1 MLRVYACITQQ
12 HDLRLVALAGLICL
26 LASYTAFS
34 LAGRAVEAPRRSRA
48 AWIMTAG
55 LATGSGVWATH
66 FIAMLAFQ
74 PDLPVTYAIDRTVL
88 SIVIAALVSGLGLTT
103 ALSPW
108 RSARILGGIVI
119 GFGIGAMH
127 YTGMSA
133 VQLPGT
139 LVYDPTL
146 TIASFVIGMAFG
158 GLATAIGFAAP
169 GPLRRVAAA
178 LLLTIAI
185 CGLHFTGMA
194 AVHIAPDS
202 SVAMDGETIAPFW
215 LATAVTAVTMLI
227 LGLGLVGSTVDAH
240 LSSRALREATR
251 LRASERR
258 FRQLADATFEGI
270 LIHVDGTIVDA
281 NRAMCELIDQPIDWL
296 IGRHVTEIVAPNHH
310 DMVIQRMMDHDNHMQ
325 EIDLRYGD
333 RASIPVE
340 IYAQTIDYGGSIARV
355 VAVRDIRE
363 RRTAEAKIRHMAHHD
378 SLTGL
383 PNRSLFHDRLAQAVA
398 FARRNSVAVTVLCL
412 DLDRFK
418 TVNDLTGHS
427 GGDMLLK
434 QVAERLRGSVRD
446 HDTVARLSGDEFA
459 IIQLGAAA
467 VDAASVL
474 AERLVKAIAQPFDLD
489 GQQMVIGTSI
499 GIAIYPG
506 DAESGEDLVRAADT
520 ALYRA
525 KGAGRATYRFFES
538 DMDARLQER
547 RVMERD
553 LRHALAAGQ
562 FELHYQPLVG
572 CNTDDVVGFEA
583 LIRWR
588 HPERGMISPVEFIPL
603 AEECGLIMPI
613 GEWVMRTACAE
624 AASWQNDQRIAVNLS
639 PVQFRHADLARQI
652 LSILKDTGLAASR
665 LELEITEG
673 VLIEDTERTLAT
685 LGALKDAGISVSLDD
700 FGTGYSSLS
709 YLQRFP
715 FDKIKIDRSFIWEME
730 RSADSM
736 AIVRSVIAL
745 GRSLRITVIAEGV
758 ETPEQLA
765 LLQSENCDQVQGFL
779 LGRPL
784 SAKELPR
791 LLAEAVDQAFEDTA
805 QRL

>member
-34 LAGRAVEAPRRSRA
+34 LAGRAVEASRRSRL
-48 AWIMTAG
+48 AWIATAG
-55 LATGSGVWATH
+55 VATGSGVWATH

-74 PDLPVTYAIDRTVL
+74 PDLPVTYALDRTIL
-88 SIVIAALVSGLGLTT
+88 SIVIAALVSGLGLAVAMIPFLAT
-103 ALSPW
+103 
-108 RSARILGGIVI
+108 RILGGLII
-119 GFGIGAMH
+119 GAGIGAMH

-133 VQLPGT
+133 VHLPGE
-139 LVYDPTL
+139 LVYDDALRT
-146 TIASFVIGMAFG
+146 ASWIIGMAVGAIATVVGFG
-158 GLATAIGFAAP
+158 STTS
-169 GPLRRVAAA
+169 LRRVAAA
-178 LLLTIAI
+178 LLLTVAI

-194 AVHIAPDS
+194 AVHIMPMS
-202 SVAMDGETIAPFW
+202 GVESLGEAIEPFW
-215 LATAVTAVTMLI
+215 LATAITAVTILI
-227 LGLGLVGSTVDAH
+227 LGLGLVGSTVDEH
-240 LSSRALREATR
+240 LSSRTHREAES

-270 LIHVDGTIVDA
+270 IIHVDGEIVDA
-281 NRAMCELIDQPIDWL
+281 NQTMCRLLDQPIDWL
-296 IGRHVTEIVAPNHH
+296 VGRHVTEIVAPSSH
-310 DMVIQRMMDHDNHMQ
+310 DMVRQRMMEQIDEMQ

-333 RASIPVE
+333 RGSIPAE
-340 IYAQTIDYGGSIARV
+340 IFTQTIDYGAGTARV

-363 RRTAEAKIRHMAHHD
+363 RRAAEAKIRHMAHHD
-378 SLTGL
+378 TLTGL
-383 PNRSLFHDRLAQAVA
+383 PNRTLFHDRLSQAVA
-398 FARRNSVAVTVLCL
+398 FARRNNVALTVLCL

-418 TVNDLTGHS
+418 TVNDLTGHT

-434 QVAERLRGSVRD
+434 QVAKRLRSSVRD

-467 VDAASVL
+467 SDSANGL
-474 AERLVKAIAQPFDLD
+474 AERLVKTMALPFDLD

-499 GIAIYPG
+499 GVAIFPG
-506 DAESGEDLVRAADT
+506 DADSGEDLVRAADT

-525 KGAGRATYRFFES
+525 KTAGRGTYRFFEA

-547 RVMERD
+547 RLLERD
-553 LRHALAAGQ
+553 LRQALAGGQ

-572 CNTDDVVGFEA
+572 CGTDDVLGFEA
-583 LIRWR
+583 LVRWR
-588 HPERGMISPVEFIPL
+588 HPERGLVSPVEFIPV
-603 AEECGLIMPI
+603 AEESGLIMPL

-624 AASWQNDQRIAVNLS
+624 AASWQNSKKIAVNLS
-639 PVQFRHADLARQI
+639 PVQFRHADLAKQI
-652 LSILKDTGLAASR
+652 LTILAETGLAPNR

-673 VLIEDTERTLAT
+673 VLIEETERTLAT
-685 LGALKDAGISVSLDD
+685 LGQLKAAGVSVSLDD

-709 YLQRFP
+709 YLQRFA

-730 RSADSM
+730 RNADSM

-758 ETPEQLA
+758 ETAAQLA
-765 LLQSENCDQVQGFL
+765 LLQDENCDQVQGFL
-779 LGRPL
+779 LGRPMP
-784 SAKELPR
+784 AGELGE
-791 LLAEAVDQAFEDTA
+791 LVTAAAE
-805 QRL
+805 

>member
-1 MLRVYACITQQ
+1 MFRVYACITQQ

-34 LAGRAVEAPRRSRA
+34 LAARAVQASRRSRF

-74 PDLPVTYAIDRTVL
+74 PDLPVTYALDRTAL
-88 SIVIAALVSGLGLTT
+88 SIVIAVLLSGLGL
-103 ALSPW
+103 AVAMIPW
-108 RSARILGGIVI
+108 LAARILGGLII
-119 GFGIGAMH
+119 GAGIGAMH

-133 VQLPGT
+133 VHLPGS
-139 LVYDPTL
+139 LIYDPTL
-146 TIASFVIGMAFG
+146 
-158 GLATAIGFAAP
+158 ATASLIVGMGFGAIATTVGFTAP
-169 GPLRRVAAA
+169 SPLRRVAAA
-178 LLLTIAI
+178 LLLTVAI
-185 CGLHFTGMA
+185 CGLHFTGMT
-194 AVHIAPDS
+194 AVHILPDS
-202 SVAMDGETIAPFW
+202 SVIVPGEEIEPFW
-215 LATAVTAVTMLI
+215 LATAVTAVTILI
-227 LGLGLVGSTVDAH
+227 LGLGLVGSTVDEH
-240 LSSRALREATR
+240 LSSRSRREADR

-270 LIHVDGTIVDA
+270 IIHVDGKIVDA
-281 NRAMCELIDQPIDWL
+281 NQAMCRLLDQPVDWL
-296 IGRHVTEIVAPNHH
+296 VGRHVTEIVAPASH
-310 DMVIQRMMDHDNHMQ
+310 DMVRQRMMEQDDGMQ

-333 RASIPVE
+333 RGSIPVE
-340 IYAQTIDYGGSIARV
+340 VFAQTIDYGDGTARV

-378 SLTGL
+378 TLTGL
-383 PNRSLFHDRLAQAVA
+383 PNRSLFHDRLDQAVA
-398 FARRNSVAVTVLCL
+398 FARRNGVAVTVLCL

-418 TVNDLTGHS
+418 TVNDLTGHT
-427 GGDMLLK
+427 GGDLLLK
-434 QVAERLRGSVRD
+434 QVAERLRASVRD

-467 VDAASVL
+467 VESASVL
-474 AERLVKAIAQPFDLD
+474 AERLVKTIALPFDLE

-499 GIAIYPG
+499 GLAIYPG

-525 KGAGRATYRFFES
+525 KGAGRGTYRFFEA

-547 RVMERD
+547 RLLERD
-553 LRHALAAGQ
+553 LRQALALGQ

-572 CNTDDVVGFEA
+572 CGTDDVLGFEA
-583 LIRWR
+583 LVRWR
-588 HPERGMISPVEFIPL
+588 HPERGLVSPVEFIPV
-603 AEECGLIMPI
+603 AEESGLIMPL
-613 GEWVMRTACAE
+613 GEWVLRTACAE
-624 AASWQNDQRIAVNLS
+624 AARWQNGQRIAVNLS
-639 PVQFRHADLARQI
+639 PVQFRHADLAKQI
-652 LSILKDTGLAASR
+652 LAILAQTGLAPGR

-673 VLIEDTERTLAT
+673 VLIEETERTLAT
-685 LGALKDAGISVSLDD
+685 LGTLKAAGVSVSLDD

-709 YLQRFP
+709 YLQRFA

-730 RSADSM
+730 RNADSM

-758 ETPEQLA
+758 ETAAQLA
-765 LLQSENCDQVQGFL
+765 LLQDENCDQVQGFL
-779 LGRPL
+779 LGRPMA
-784 SAKELPR
+784 AKDLGNM
-791 LLAEAVDQAFEDTA
+791 LAEAAD
-805 QRL
+805 

>member
-34 LAGRAVEAPRRSRA
+34 LAGRAVEASRRSRL
-48 AWIMTAG
+48 AWIATAG
-55 LATGSGVWATH
+55 VATGSGVWATH

-74 PDLPVTYAIDRTVL
+74 PDLPVTYALDRTIL
-88 SIVIAALVSGLGLTT
+88 SIVIAALVSGLGLAVAMIPFLAT
-103 ALSPW
+103 
-108 RSARILGGIVI
+108 RILGGLII
-119 GFGIGAMH
+119 GAGIGAMH

-133 VQLPGT
+133 VHLPGE
-139 LVYDPTL
+139 LVYDDALRT
-146 TIASFVIGMAFG
+146 ASWIIGMAVGAIATVVGFG
-158 GLATAIGFAAP
+158 STTS
-169 GPLRRVAAA
+169 LRRVAAA
-178 LLLTIAI
+178 LLLTVAI

-194 AVHIAPDS
+194 AVHIMPMS
-202 SVAMDGETIAPFW
+202 GVESLGEAIEPFW
-215 LATAVTAVTMLI
+215 LATAITAVTILI
-227 LGLGLVGSTVDAH
+227 LGLGLVGSTVDEH
-240 LSSRALREATR
+240 LSSRTHREAES

-270 LIHVDGTIVDA
+270 IIHVDGEIVDA
-281 NRAMCELIDQPIDWL
+281 NQTMCRLLDQPLDWL
-296 IGRHVTEIVAPNHH
+296 VGRHVTEIVAQGSHE
-310 DMVIQRMMDHDNHMQ
+310 MVRQRMMEQIDEMQ

-333 RASIPVE
+333 RGSIPAE
-340 IYAQTIDYGGSIARV
+340 IFTQTIDYGAGTARV

-363 RRTAEAKIRHMAHHD
+363 RRAAEAKIRHMAHHD
-378 SLTGL
+378 TLTGL
-383 PNRSLFHDRLAQAVA
+383 PNRTLFHDRLSQAVA
-398 FARRNSVAVTVLCL
+398 FARRNNVALTVLCL

-418 TVNDLTGHS
+418 TVNDLTGHT

-434 QVAERLRGSVRD
+434 QVAERLRSSVRD

-467 VDAASVL
+467 SDSANGL
-474 AERLVKAIAQPFDLD
+474 AERLVKTMALPFDLD

-499 GIAIYPG
+499 GVAIFPG
-506 DAESGEDLVRAADT
+506 DADSGEDLVRAADT

-525 KGAGRATYRFFES
+525 KTAGRGTYRFFEA

-547 RVMERD
+547 RLLERD
-553 LRHALAAGQ
+553 LRQALAGGQ

-572 CNTDDVVGFEA
+572 CGTDDVLGFEA
-583 LIRWR
+583 LVRWR
-588 HPERGMISPVEFIPL
+588 HPERGLVSPVEFIPV
-603 AEECGLIMPI
+603 AEESGLIMPL

-624 AASWQNDQRIAVNLS
+624 AASWQNSKKIAVNLS
-639 PVQFRHADLARQI
+639 PVQFRHADLAKQI
-652 LSILKDTGLAASR
+652 LTILAETGLAPNR

-673 VLIEDTERTLAT
+673 VLIEETERTLAT
-685 LGALKDAGISVSLDD
+685 LGQLKAAGVSVSLDD

-709 YLQRFP
+709 YLQRFA

-730 RSADSM
+730 RNADSM

-758 ETPEQLA
+758 ETAAQLA
-765 LLQSENCDQVQGFL
+765 LLQDENCDQVQGFL
-779 LGRPL
+779 LGRPMP
-784 SAKELPR
+784 AGELGE
-791 LLAEAVDQAFEDTA
+791 LVTAAAE
-805 QRL
+805 

>member
-34 LAGRAVEAPRRSRA
+34 LAGRAVEASRRSRL
-48 AWIMTAG
+48 AWIATAG
-55 LATGSGVWATH
+55 VATGSGVWATH

-74 PDLPVTYAIDRTVL
+74 PDLPVTYALDRTIL
-88 SIVIAALVSGLGLTT
+88 SIVIAALVSGLGLAVAMIPFLAT
-103 ALSPW
+103 
-108 RSARILGGIVI
+108 RILGGLII
-119 GFGIGAMH
+119 GAGIGAMH

-133 VQLPGT
+133 VHLPGE
-139 LVYDPTL
+139 LVYDDALRT
-146 TIASFVIGMAFG
+146 ASWIIGMAVGAIATVVGFG
-158 GLATAIGFAAP
+158 STTS
-169 GPLRRVAAA
+169 LRRVAAA
-178 LLLTIAI
+178 LLLTVAI

-194 AVHIAPDS
+194 AVHIMPMS
-202 SVAMDGETIAPFW
+202 GVESLGEAIEPFW
-215 LATAVTAVTMLI
+215 LATAITAVTILI
-227 LGLGLVGSTVDAH
+227 LGLGLVGSTVDEH
-240 LSSRALREATR
+240 LSSRTHREAES

-270 LIHVDGTIVDA
+270 IIHVDGEIVDA
-281 NRAMCELIDQPIDWL
+281 NQTMCRLLDQPLDWL
-296 IGRHVTEIVAPNHH
+296 VGRHVTEIVAQGSHE
-310 DMVIQRMMDHDNHMQ
+310 MVRQRMMEQIDEMQ

-333 RASIPVE
+333 RGSIPAE
-340 IYAQTIDYGGSIARV
+340 IFTQTIDYGAGTARV

-363 RRTAEAKIRHMAHHD
+363 RRAAEAKIRHMAHHD
-378 SLTGL
+378 TLTGL
-383 PNRSLFHDRLAQAVA
+383 PNRTLFHDRLSQAVA
-398 FARRNSVAVTVLCL
+398 FARRNNVALTVLCL

-418 TVNDLTGHS
+418 TVNDLTGHT

-434 QVAERLRGSVRD
+434 QVAKRLRSSVRD

-467 VDAASVL
+467 SDSANGL
-474 AERLVKAIAQPFDLD
+474 AERLVKTMALPFDLD

-499 GIAIYPG
+499 GVAIFPG
-506 DAESGEDLVRAADT
+506 DADSGEDLVRAADT

-525 KGAGRATYRFFES
+525 KTAGRGTYRFFEA

-547 RVMERD
+547 RLLERD
-553 LRHALAAGQ
+553 LRQALAGGQ

-572 CNTDDVVGFEA
+572 CGTDDVLGFEA
-583 LIRWR
+583 LVRWR
-588 HPERGMISPVEFIPL
+588 HPERGLVSPVEFIPV
-603 AEECGLIMPI
+603 AEESGLIMPL

-624 AASWQNDQRIAVNLS
+624 AASWQNSKKIAVNLS
-639 PVQFRHADLARQI
+639 PVQFRHADLAKQI
-652 LSILKDTGLAASR
+652 LTILAETGLAPNR

-673 VLIEDTERTLAT
+673 VLIEETERTLAT
-685 LGALKDAGISVSLDD
+685 LGQLKAAGVSVSLDD

-709 YLQRFP
+709 YLQRFA

-730 RSADSM
+730 RNADSM

-758 ETPEQLA
+758 ETAAQLA
-765 LLQSENCDQVQGFL
+765 LLQDENCDQVQGFL
-779 LGRPL
+779 LGRPMP
-784 SAKELPR
+784 AGELGE
-791 LLAEAVDQAFEDTA
+791 LVTAAAE
-805 QRL
+805 